1 MNTNAIVGS
10 VIGAIIAVIV
20 VYQLVG
26 ATASDVGYAA
36 DNITAASGTYP
47 LTGLFG
53 RNGLILLLF
62 MVGLLVSFIK
72 MFGISK

>member
-26 ATASDVGYAA
+26 STASDVGYAA
-36 DNITAASGTYP
+36 DNITGASDTYP
-47 LTGLFG
+47 LTGLFA